1 MKNNRKNITNP
12 KSANVSDVT
21 QKTSWK
27 NYTSKQ
33 STIISSTQ
41 KSDSGEIQSIE
52 VESKRSNPTE
62 TSSKTDKLLSKKL
75 TKYDFGSSEEEKP
88 ISNMEEKFADEKFK
102 DDKIEIVSMKHQVP
116 SLPSIHINSTQD
128 LPDFAH
134 EELQISTPENFKPI
148 AQNLIKR
155 KMKSTKSSKAERI
168 SYEKTNQLLQSK
180 DFEKDSLHKYC
191 FPSCMQ
197 YTFLRLIALILLFC
211 AWIIVYAFPCLRFT
225 YHVPVIKDGIVQ
237 SVEVKIPLR
246 ETCQLMPHWWS
257 DQKKF
262 VGRIIESTRYFQ
274 ALNLSMNQTKK
285 HFEIFDDENL
295 IKIIKPFNGQIFVIF
310 GCIVLAF
317 PILLLLMFLRC
328 LSGEEDLTEEA
339 MFDLVEISIFCV
351 FSVIEFYMSSG
362 EEIRSIMDAMCGR
375 YLEHSVI
382 IDGFLKEK
390 VYNICTNV
398 KIEAY
403 GFLSSGFIFLF
414 LVFLFAID
422 LIILLKNAEEV
433 ESRKYLKMAACL
445 HYDKPLEYMSELVLE
460 EKIGT

>member
-1 MKNNRKNITNP
+1 MCAYNQVLFAHPHMYSEERYGVRSVISINNSPVVVIQIRNCRTTLSRDTRGRKSGGKIDMVRDFYVNHY
-12 KSANVSDVT
+12 
-21 QKTSWK
+21 W
-27 NYTSKQ
+27 Q
-33 STIISSTQ
+33 SEMNRCYYSSLRR
-41 KSDSGEIQSIE
+41 SGI
-52 VESKRSNPTE
+52 KRSNPTE

-339 MFDLVEISIFCV
+339 MFDL
-351 FSVIEFYMSSG
+351 FYMSSG

-382 IDGFLKEK
+382 IDGFL
-390 VYNICTNV
+390 
-398 KIEAY
+398 
-403 GFLSSGFIFLF
+403 
-414 LVFLFAID
+414 
-422 LIILLKNAEEV
+422 NAEEV

-460 EKIGT
+460 GVFIESNLLSK